1 MYTIPTLADFKAYF
15 FRDFPYQPSGAEDLA
30 TVQDQDI
37 NNAFTDAGYNFNDQF
52 ASDQSDYTLLYL
64 LLTAHF
70 LVTNLQ
76 NSSQGIAGQYNW
88 LMSSKSAG
96 SVAASYSIPQDILD
110 HPAYAMLA
118 QTKYGA
124 KYLQLVIPQL
134 AGNFFTAYGPTKP
147 C

>member
-1 MYTIPTLADFKAYF
+1 
-15 FRDFPYQPSGAEDLA
+15 
-30 TVQDQDI
+30 
-37 NNAFTDAGYNFNDQF
+37 
-52 ASDQSDYTLLYL
+52 
-64 LLTAHF
+64 
-70 LVTNLQ
+70 
-76 NSSQGIAGQYNW
+76 
-88 LMSSKSAG
+88 MSSKSAG